1 MAFPSEPAAASS
13 ELPHSAASVDALLE
27 LPCRC
32 HGTRSA
38 LRPRAPARA
47 GAVRLHD
54 PQLPMRTFRP
64 LLRHVR
70 VRLPSHSDRLAQWDQ
85 LDDEDLV
92 SAQAA
97 DAWLVEASRWLRDPL
112 LGLNALTALMRGAG
126 DVVELAAECAAT
138 LGEALSTLTRYAHLV
153 YEAADFHLR
162 SNARHTALELHY
174 TVPVSHLTSDYVAG
188 LLVHGLRQWLGSI
201 AGVQLWFKDA
211 GARRTAAYEAAFAPV
226 SAHFGTSVDALV
238 FPSALLDTP
247 LRGADPIRHRVLLRF
262 AESLAG
268 TQRETGALSD
278 QVRRLLVAALSS
290 NHGKAH
296 GVARKLGMSQ
306 RTLAR
311 ALQREGHTFSD
322 LLDEVRRE
330 RALHLVEHSGLP
342 SYRIAQILG
351 YGSSATFCR
360 AFARWQGQSP
370 LHHRRN
376 QN

>member
-1 MAFPSEPAAASS
+1 MAFPSEPAVSP
-13 ELPHSAASVDALLE
+13 ELPRSAASVDALLE

-38 LRPRAPARA
+38 LRPRAPARV
-47 GAVRLHD
+47 GATRLPD

-70 VRLPSHSDRLAQWDQ
+70 VRLPSHTDRLAQWDQ
-85 LDDEDLV
+85 LDDEDRV
-92 SAQAA
+92 SVQVA

-112 LGLNALTALMRGAG
+112 LGLNALTTLTRGAG

-138 LGEALSTLTRYAHLV
+138 LGDALATLTRYAHLV

-162 SNARHTALELHY
+162 SSGRSSVLELRY
-174 TVPVSHLTSDYVAG
+174 TLPVSHLTSDYVAG
-188 LLVHGLRQWLGSI
+188 LVVHGLRQWLGSI
-201 AGVQLWFKDA
+201 ADVELWFKDA
-211 GARRTAAYEAAFAPV
+211 SARRAPAYEAAFAPV
-226 SAHFGTSVDALV
+226 SVRFGTSVDALV
-238 FPSALLDTP
+238 FPSALLDAP
-247 LRGADPIRHRVLLRF
+247 LRGAHRIRHGVLMRF

-268 TQRETGALSD
+268 TEREAGALAD

-290 NHGKAH
+290 NHGNAH

-311 ALQREGHTFSD
+311 ALQREGRTFSD